1 MSTSNNC
8 GRKRYGKMARKFSG
22 LEAKMSP
29 ASLARS
35 DEKLAKLR
43 EEMALNELRVA
54 LTITQEHL
62 AKILHVRQ
70 AAISKL
76 ERRADM
82 YVSTLADFIRAM
94 GGQLEIFAHF
104 PQGKVRITQFQD
116 VKGRPAPE
124 DGEREKD
131 VGAMPHGR
139 GSPPLRDAGQP

>member
-1 MSTSNNC
+1 
-8 GRKRYGKMARKFSG
+8 
-22 LEAKMSP
+22 
-29 ASLARS
+29 
-35 DEKLAKLR
+35 
-43 EEMALNELRVA
+43 MALNELRVA

-116 VKGRPAPE
+116 VKGRPAPD